1 MKKEKEFEEVLLK
14 HSFPPDVEFQNS
26 LGCHYILLEEQLD
39 KDLAE
44 DLKEVLRK
52 ELIDEIIDDCKVSN
66 HGDLT
71 VDEWLSNQL
80 KLKLIEYKKNN
91 L

>member
-1 MKKEKEFEEVLLK
+1 MTKKQD
-14 HSFPPDVEFQNS
+14 S
-26 LGCHYILLEEQLD
+26 LEELIPTKTDNVIIHGYLNLNRKQI
-39 KDLAE
+39 KDWHKAQQ
-44 DLKEVLRK
+44 R

-66 HGDLT
+66 HSDLT